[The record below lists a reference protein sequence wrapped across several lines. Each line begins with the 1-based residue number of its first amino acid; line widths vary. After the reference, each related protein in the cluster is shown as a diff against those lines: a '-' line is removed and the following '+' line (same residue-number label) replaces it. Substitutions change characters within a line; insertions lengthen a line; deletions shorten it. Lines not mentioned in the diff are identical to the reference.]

1 MNGEIRKYPGW
12 RLFAVFLAISALLG
26 AFFNPTYD
34 TAKDSS
40 LARFSTAQALVEDG
54 SFAIDNS
61 FGLSTVDKVYIS
73 GHFYGCQT
81 PLMPML
87 IAAAYYPLYQLGLTF
102 GAHERLA
109 VWILT
114 LIFAGG
120 CSAGAAVFAGRIN
133 LAITNDVW
141 KSILLSVLFFLTTI
155 YFSYSVVLN
164 NHTFSGFLI
173 IAAIYYI
180 LYTKPTALT
189 GGISGLFLASAA
201 VTDPPAGIAFG
212 GAVFL
217 YMIVRKTPIRVIM
230 IFLLGGSIPGII
242 HSAANYTISGSI
254 FPVNIKPEFFQYP
267 GAVFD
272 ESNLSGVVSNS
283 SLKEILI
290 YSFNC
295 LIGARGWFLYTPL
308 LIFGVA
314 GWRIALKSK
323 DDEFRAWTVILPT
336 LLVLGFYLWRT
347 QNYGGHSYGVRFFL
361 AITPPLFVG
370 IAYLWRVI
378 ERKRWRGWFMA
389 AGVWSFL
396 IASIGLPRPLSN
408 PQLSINSVAA
418 NIFEIQAQ
426 FFPETL
432 RHTWKLQAKFAGGNP
447 ENIIHIGEWL
457 ERSGLLTEAEA
468 AYELSLKME
477 ENAPALQKLGTM
489 YYFEQDFALA
499 LVYFRRAEAD
509 SADPKLWKKMGL
521 CLAYL
526 GELDL
531 SNIYLENYIHTG
543 DSTEAASP
551 PALVRRHLVYYSQ
564 GDRDV
569 ALARISQNYSIIGN
583 LETAYKYYN
592 MTDPKF
598 RWYQEIRTALANLYM
613 REGKYAESKAVIM
626 DIMQKSS
633 KYYNALRTDPILAP
647 AADEVYTELM
657 NKRDQKSRKQK

>member
-1 MNGEIRKYPGW
+1 
-12 RLFAVFLAISALLG
+12 
-26 AFFNPTYD
+26 
-34 TAKDSS
+34 
-40 LARFSTAQALVEDG
+40 
-54 SFAIDNS
+54 
-61 FGLSTVDKVYIS
+61 
-73 GHFYGCQT
+73 
-81 PLMPML
+81 
-87 IAAAYYPLYQLGLTF
+87 
-102 GAHERLA
+102 
-109 VWILT
+109 
-114 LIFAGG
+114 
-120 CSAGAAVFAGRIN
+120 
-133 LAITNDVW
+133 
-141 KSILLSVLFFLTTI
+141 
-155 YFSYSVVLN
+155 
-164 NHTFSGFLI
+164 
-173 IAAIYYI
+173 
-180 LYTKPTALT
+180 
-189 GGISGLFLASAA
+189 
-201 VTDPPAGIAFG
+201 
-212 GAVFL
+212 
-217 YMIVRKTPIRVIM
+217 
-230 IFLLGGSIPGII
+230 
-242 HSAANYTISGSI
+242 
-254 FPVNIKPEFFQYP
+254 
-267 GAVFD
+267 
-272 ESNLSGVVSNS
+272 
-283 SLKEILI
+283 
-290 YSFNC
+290 
-295 LIGARGWFLYTPL
+295 
-308 LIFGVA
+308 
-314 GWRIALKSK
+314 
-323 DDEFRAWTVILPT
+323 
-336 LLVLGFYLWRT
+336 
-347 QNYGGHSYGVRFFL
+347 
-361 AITPPLFVG
+361 
-370 IAYLWRVI
+370 
-378 ERKRWRGWFMA
+378 MA